1 MTDPLPDGALV
12 PADVPVA
19 LFPVGLETRFFNDV
33 LWIRVTPDQIAI
45 DQHEPALEE
54 AEAAAGQ
61 RFWEAV
67 WRAGTATP
75 AATEAEL
82 AAFTELANTLG
93 DPRRAAWVADQTTPS
108 GERPE
113 EPIPPGQPLPEPGFP
128 DTPRRPPGWTQP
140 ARARTLPD
148 RFIAIAYQ
156 RMGSGGSA
164 SYAEIGRAEGQPVD
178 QDLPM
183 GFGSEPTPPAANA
196 DGPELP
202 DELRWLINSDD
213 AGKAGLLLKLALPAA
228 TTHIDRLLVLGV
240 RGSLAPEAGA
250 AQLAALLD
258 AHHYTDGLEVLPIG
272 TATNNSAADT
282 SAYASRT
289 SPAGAFATERGTP
302 TPPDGSDGELLA
314 RALGIPAATLRGV
327 AHSNDTEQ
335 AAAAGL
341 NALVW
346 PPTIGY
352 WLETLALPGADD
364 GTIAELRAHTLAWV
378 RARGPLPPLR
388 VGRQP
393 YGVLPATSL
402 QAWQA
407 PDETAALARLAAM
420 LRRAYPWWQDGAE
433 HAPLVR
439 AERDPDN
446 GLLDALSQ
454 LAVSREV
461 AVRSLV
467 GANACFVPDAFA
479 QAAEGSAF
487 TGDATRQQ
495 HLAHLALLDLE
506 AFTLPPVA
514 DLVAS
519 PDPAP
524 LLRLPYT
531 VDFRLPPGERD
542 AAWAAIAA
550 YLNGLR
556 DRKTAELAAELPD
569 AFTSLLAL
577 VAWRAVML
585 ARLRA
590 GLSVTRGK
598 TTGLLTEAQLRTDN
612 AVLTGAELIST
623 TAALRIGDIRSAPRR
638 VLSASVSLA
647 DGSTIP
653 MPDYLD
659 QQLLP
664 PASPA
669 AFIEYVDTIN
679 AAANAA
685 ALAPERAQL
694 LLGEALDLAS
704 HRLDAWITSL
714 ATRRLAEMRAVTPTG
729 ITLGAYGVVEDLVL
743 GPNHGPPPV
752 PGSGE
757 PGGPGAYM
765 TDTRGGGYIHAPS
778 LAQAATAAVLRA
790 GQIAHAQRDPA
801 SAALAIDL
809 SSARVRAAL
818 ALLDGVRQGQS
829 LGALLGY
836 RVERQLQENG
846 QPAAVEVVR
855 ALAPPPVVTAQ
866 GTAEGMP
873 PRAVCDGLALSRL
886 ARDDV
891 IPQMVAAGVGED
903 LAMRVLGELAD
914 AVDGLADLLLAEGVH
929 QIVAGNPERAA
940 AALDTLNRGE
950 GAPVEP
956 DIVSTPRAAAS
967 ITQRIVIAL
976 GSGLRDAP
984 GWPTDGVR
992 ARAEPRV
999 ASWAGEL
1006 LGNAADLPLTVIDPT
1021 QPPLVFPLG
1030 DLEMGA
1036 LDVVYEGLATRAL
1049 RHARGRGASPG
1060 AYFDADAP
1068 AVAALLAMADLLA
1081 AVLRHGREGNGFD
1094 FVRAQ
1099 DRDAADDAAPP
1110 PDVDRGDRYGR
1121 LYEARQRL
1129 RAARDALPVL
1139 EPGQPAPPE
1148 ADLTAALDAL
1158 AAFGLAPGDPSLP
1171 PSAETL
1177 SSMRSAATALLD
1189 RAEGAPDDPRALFG
1203 DGFLVLPLVAS
1214 HMAETVNAALGADP
1228 LGVAPDALLDPLGG
1242 RDHALESWLENTGRV
1257 RAGAGRLADLLLAAR
1272 LRGTAPQPALR
1283 AMQLPDIPFPSLYT
1297 GACGQWVGLPFP
1309 APLDPEPVTSIVM
1322 HARGQIDAAAGC
1334 ALIVVDEFAEA
1345 VPSEA
1350 ATTGLAFGFDAPAAR
1365 PPQSVLLAVPPVPGQ
1380 AWSVDA
1386 LAGVIGETIDLAKI
1400 RMVDLSSVAWA
1411 GRFLPALYLTDG
1423 DVGNGVDLPM
1433 KDIVKAANQRW
1444 KEVQT

>member
-1 MTDPLPDGALV
+1 
-12 PADVPVA
+12 
-19 LFPVGLETRFFNDV
+19 
-33 LWIRVTPDQIAI
+33 
-45 DQHEPALEE
+45 
-54 AEAAAGQ
+54 
-61 RFWEAV
+61 
-67 WRAGTATP
+67 
-75 AATEAEL
+75 
-82 AAFTELANTLG
+82 
-93 DPRRAAWVADQTTPS
+93 
-108 GERPE
+108 
-113 EPIPPGQPLPEPGFP
+113 
-128 DTPRRPPGWTQP
+128 
-140 ARARTLPD
+140 
-148 RFIAIAYQ
+148 
-156 RMGSGGSA
+156 
-164 SYAEIGRAEGQPVD
+164 
-178 QDLPM
+178 
-183 GFGSEPTPPAANA
+183 
-196 DGPELP
+196 
-202 DELRWLINSDD
+202 
-213 AGKAGLLLKLALPAA
+213 
-228 TTHIDRLLVLGV
+228 
-240 RGSLAPEAGA
+240 
-250 AQLAALLD
+250 
-258 AHHYTDGLEVLPIG
+258 
-272 TATNNSAADT
+272 
-282 SAYASRT
+282 
-289 SPAGAFATERGTP
+289 
-302 TPPDGSDGELLA
+302 
-314 RALGIPAATLRGV
+314 
-327 AHSNDTEQ
+327 
-335 AAAAGL
+335 
-341 NALVW
+341 
-346 PPTIGY
+346 
-352 WLETLALPGADD
+352 
-364 GTIAELRAHTLAWV
+364 
-378 RARGPLPPLR
+378 
-388 VGRQP
+388 
-393 YGVLPATSL
+393 
-402 QAWQA
+402 
-407 PDETAALARLAAM
+407 
-420 LRRAYPWWQDGAE
+420 
-433 HAPLVR
+433 
-439 AERDPDN
+439 
-446 GLLDALSQ
+446 
-454 LAVSREV
+454 
-461 AVRSLV
+461 
-467 GANACFVPDAFA
+467 
-479 QAAEGSAF
+479 
-487 TGDATRQQ
+487 
-495 HLAHLALLDLE
+495 
-506 AFTLPPVA
+506 
-514 DLVAS
+514 
-519 PDPAP
+519 
-524 LLRLPYT
+524 
-531 VDFRLPPGERD
+531 
-542 AAWAAIAA
+542 
-550 YLNGLR
+550 
-556 DRKTAELAAELPD
+556 
-569 AFTSLLAL
+569 
-577 VAWRAVML
+577 
-585 ARLRA
+585 
-590 GLSVTRGK
+590 
-598 TTGLLTEAQLRTDN
+598 
-612 AVLTGAELIST
+612 
-623 TAALRIGDIRSAPRR
+623 

-679 AAANAA
+679 AAADAA

-790 GQIAHAQRDPA
+790 GQMAHAQRDPA

-818 ALLDGVRQGQS
+818 ALLDGVRHGQS

-886 ARDDV
+886 ADGEV
-891 IPQMVAAGVGED
+891 IPQLVAAGVGED
-903 LAMRVLGELAD
+903 LARRVLGELAD

-976 GSGLRDAP
+976 GSGLQDAP

-1006 LGNAADLPLTVIDPT
+1006 LGNAADLPLTVIAPT

-1030 DLEMGA
+1030 ELKMGA

-1049 RHARGRGASPG
+1049 RHARGRGAAPG
-1060 AYFDADAP
+1060 AHFDADAP

-1081 AVLRHGREGNGFD
+1081 AVLRHGREGSGFD

-1099 DRDAADDAAPP
+1099 DRDAADDAPPP
-1110 PDVDRGDRYGR
+1110 PDVDGGDRYGR

-1129 RAARDALPVL
+1129 RATRDALLVL

-1148 ADLTAALDAL
+1148 GALAAALNAL
-1158 AAFGLAPGDPSLP
+1158 AAFGLAPGDPSRP

-1177 SSMRSAATALLD
+1177 SSLRSAATALLD
-1189 RAEGAPDDPRALFG
+1189 RSEGAPDDPRALFG

-1214 HMAETVNAALGADP
+1214 HMAQTVNAALGADP

-1272 LRGTAPQPALR
+1272 LRGTAPQPALG
-1283 AMQLPDIPFPSLYT
+1283 AAQLPDIPFPSLYT
-1297 GACGQWVGLPFP
+1297 GARGQWVGLPFP